1 MGGWNTKYGLG
12 LPELGNIEHIEDMKY
27 VFSFVRNKIFSDGCI
42 LVHRDGGTGGGDE
55 LQAEGEEAEK
65 S

>member
-1 MGGWNTKYGLG
+1 MSC
-12 LPELGNIEHIEDMKY
+12 
-27 VFSFVRNKIFSDGCI
+27 SFIPNKIFSDGCI
-42 LVHRDGGTGGGDE
+42 LVHRDGGAGGGDE